1 MEKKYLHLIPFSEF
15 QFEVM
20 RARGP
25 GGQNVNKTNSAVILR
40 WSPGLSVAFNEEQ
53 KQRLI
58 RYLNL
63 TVSGEVV
70 IRSDVHRVQDQNK
83 SECLERLDRMITK
96 ALFVQK
102 KRIKTKPTYS
112 SKIKKLEAKKKRA
125 FVKLARQK
133 VRQSSE
139 D

>member
-25 GGQNVNKTNSAVILR
+25 GGQNVNKTNSAVVLR
-40 WSPGLSVAFNEEQ
+40 WSPGLSAAFTEEQ
-53 KQRLI
+53 KQRLM
-58 RYLNL
+58 RHLVL
-63 TVSGEVV
+63 TVAGEVI

-83 SECLERLDRMITK
+83 SECLEKLDRMLIK

-102 KRIKTKPTYS
+102 KRVKTKPTYS
-112 SKIKKLEAKKKRA
+112 SKIKKLETKKKRA

-133 VRQSSE
+133 VRHSSE